1 MIKSY
6 FTLARSRKKRITDLV
21 NAKCIQSENNQ
32 LLVQG
37 NKTNERLNSC
47 FSKLFNDNKNKESQV
62 INKSQLIVE

>member
-6 FTLARSRKKRITDLV
+6 FTLARSRKKRITDFV

-47 FSKLFNDNKNKESQV
+47 FRKESQV